1 MFYDI
6 KPDERLFTVTKS
18 YLNHE
23 MERGAKQA
31 GVKKIRVHDIRH
43 SHVSLL
49 INMGYSAV
57 AIGERVG
64 HESVEITYR
73 YAHLFPTIQTEM
85 AENLNQEREEY
96 LDE

>member
-1 MFYDI
+1 M
-6 KPDERLFTVTKS
+6 
-18 YLNHE
+18 LNHAPLNYYL
-23 MERGAKQA
+23 MFVYFKFTYHFQKG
-31 GVKKIRVHDIRH
+31 
-43 SHVSLL
+43 L